1 MEQNLISSFFYL
13 DKKKFTGIN
22 GATAYIND
30 GYEQHTDGSFTLY
43 ATIENQDSF
52 KMRYMDYTLE
62 QAIERFKDILQIEV
76 DKYFINK

>member
-1 MEQNLISSFFYL
+1 M
-13 DKKKFTGIN
+13 KFTGIN
-22 GATAYIND
+22 GATAYINN
-30 GYEQHTDGSFTLY
+30 GYERHTDGSFTLY

-76 DKYFINK
+76 DRHFINK